1 MNISVRSYI
10 SSGLAAATAT
20 VIVIAPVE
28 VQTPAQAVAP
38 PVALT
43 AQVQPL
49 QLPVPAALSLPSQLP
64 GLIAQQV
71 SFNTGVAVDFVVTGA
86 ELIGQQIQ
94 VAQRLVN
101 DIRNGTPIPV
111 ALGRA
116 VVGFINIEVVAGQ
129 DLVGFGRELV
139 NFQIQFLGNLV
150 SQLPPVISTPAHQ
163 ALAAS
168 AGAVDTVSG
177 LANGVIDRLA
187 QLTPNV
193 PFAQTQSRQTLRTAA
208 SLQPNNMFTLRRD
221 SLKSAA
227 VEGNSVNT
235 LSSTDNT
242 GRQVTHVLRDAVR
255 HTLSD
260 VSDHQQHRRDR
271 RQDNS
276 GDNNTEHAKTH
287 N

>member
-1 MNISVRSYI
+1 
-10 SSGLAAATAT
+10 

-49 QLPVPAALSLPSQLP
+49 QLPVPAALSLPSPLP
-64 GLIAQQV
+64 ALIAQQV

-101 DIRNGTPIPV
+101 DIRNGTQIPV

-116 VVGFINIEVVAGQ
+116 VIGFINVEVVAGH

-139 NFQIQFLGNLV
+139 KFQIQFLGNLV
-150 SQLPPVISTPAHQ
+150 SQLPLVISTPAHQ

-187 QLTPNV
+187 QLAPNV
-193 PFAQTQSRQTLRTAA
+193 PFPQTQSRQALGTAA
-208 SLQPNNMFTLRRD
+208 SLQPNNTFTPRRD
-221 SLKSAA
+221 NMKSAA

-235 LSSTDNT
+235 ALSSTGNT
-242 GRQVTHVLRDAVR
+242 GRQVTHFFATR
-255 HTLSD
+255 SD
-260 VSDHQQHRRDR
+260 IL
-271 RQDNS
+271 
-276 GDNNTEHAKTH
+276 
-287 N
+287 

>member
-1 MNISVRSYI
+1 MFVSVRSYI
-10 SSGLAAATAT
+10 SSGLAAATAA

-49 QLPVPAALSLPSQLP
+49 QLPVPAALGLPSQLP
-64 GLIAQQV
+64 ALIAQQV

-94 VAQRLVN
+94 VAQRLVS

-116 VVGFINIEVVAGQ
+116 VVGFINIEVVAGH

-150 SQLPPVISTPAHQ
+150 SQLPPVISTPA
-163 ALAAS
+163 
-168 AGAVDTVSG
+168 
-177 LANGVIDRLA
+177 
-187 QLTPNV
+187 LTPNV
-193 PFAQTQSRQTLRTAA
+193 PFAQTQSRQALRTVA
-208 SLQPNNMFTLRRD
+208 SLQPNNMFTLRRGN
-221 SLKSAA
+221 LKSAA
-227 VEGNSVNT
+227 VGGNSANAA
-235 LSSTDNT
+235 LSSTGST
-242 GRQVTHVLRDAVR
+242 GRQVTHALRNAVR

-260 VSDHQQHRRDR
+260 VSDHQQQRRDR
-271 RQDNS
+271 RQNNS

>member
-1 MNISVRSYI
+1 MNVSVRSYI

-111 ALGRA
+111 AVGRA

-139 NFQIQFLGNLV
+139 NFQIQFLGTLV

-221 SLKSAA
+221 NLKSAA
-227 VEGNSVNT
+227 VEGNSANT

>member
-1 MNISVRSYI
+1 MNVSVRSYI

-28 VQTPAQAVAP
+28 VQAPAQAVAR

-49 QLPVPAALSLPSQLP
+49 QLPAPSALSLPSQLP
-64 GLIAQQV
+64 SLIAQQV
-71 SFNTGVAVDFVVTGA
+71 SFNAGVAVDFIVTGA

-94 VAQRLVN
+94 VAQQLGN

-116 VVGFINIEVVAGQ
+116 VVGLINIEVVAGH

-150 SQLPPVISTPAHQ
+150 SQLPPAISAPAHQ
-163 ALAAS
+163 ALAVTT
-168 AGAVDTVSG
+168 GAVGTVSG
-177 LANGVIDRLA
+177 LANGVIDRFA

-193 PFAQTQSRQTLRTAA
+193 PIAQTHSRQTLSNATPAH
-208 SLQPNNMFTLRRD
+208 PNNVFTLRRD
-221 SLKSAA
+221 NLKPAA
-227 VEGNSVNT
+227 AGGGSTNPM
-235 LSSTDNT
+235 LSNT
-242 GRQVTHVLRDAVR
+242 GNTRHQVTHELRDAVR
-255 HTLSD
+255 HTLSGI
-260 VSDHQQHRRDR
+260 SDHKQHRRDR
-271 RQDNS
+271 QGHD
-276 GDNNTEHAKTH
+276 
-287 N
+287 